1 MIGCG
6 LQVRKLP
13 KVNAEEHVRL
23 QAASLT
29 ARESDR
35 KPVQQDGAA
44 ADAVLED
51 ERFASMF
58 EDPAFSIDRD
68 SRVYREL
75 HPNAGATRA
84 WAVPRGSPSLV
95 CVSIEI

>member
-1 MIGCG
+1 M
-6 LQVRKLP
+6 QVRKLP

-44 ADAVLED
+44 ADAVLQD
-51 ERFASMF
+51 GRFSALF
-58 EDPAFSIDRD
+58 EDPAFAIDRD
-68 SRVYREL
+68 SKVYREL
-75 HPNAGATRA
+75 HPNAGAALPAARCA
-84 WAVPRGSPSLV
+84 CHAQAPKGA
-95 CVSIEI
+95 